1 MLGHGH
7 LVDSHLHEDHLDDGH
22 DLGVDGVI
30 NTVVNP
36 EDGEVPGEV
45 QECLQDNEE
54 DSSVFD
60 QEEVLS
66 DSEDYDDVI
75 DTSTVKRVQMIMQQ
89 QMNNLS
95 SNGAA
100 TMGKALK
107 NENPSDKGLND
118 NESSAESKI
127 CTSTVNKKD
136 LEMQHSSSYGSGLPS
151 YFLQKQLNVNVTIAN
166 DFFHEVAKGDILAV

>member
-1 MLGHGH
+1 MERMNQGSANREASMSEDPGSQRRQEEEMMLGHRH
-7 LVDSHLHEDHLDDGH
+7 LGESHLHEDHLDDGH

-45 QECLQDNEE
+45 QDCLQDNEE

-75 DTSTVKRVQMIMQQ
+75 DTSTVKRVQMNM
-89 QMNNLS
+89 
-95 SNGAA
+95 
-100 TMGKALK
+100 
-107 NENPSDKGLND
+107 
-118 NESSAESKI
+118 
-127 CTSTVNKKD
+127 
-136 LEMQHSSSYGSGLPS
+136 
-151 YFLQKQLNVNVTIAN
+151 
-166 DFFHEVAKGDILAV
+166 